1 MIIDMFCNILIGY
14 QKEKE
19 MKSESKIKL
28 ITSNKKAHFNYFLS
42 DFTECGLVLV
52 GTEIKSLRWHGC
64 SLNDSYIV
72 IRNGEMEVLNMH
84 INPFDKGNIFNH
96 DPLRTRK
103 LLLHKKEIKWF
114 EDKVKRGGYTIVPT
128 RVYLSRGKAKMEI
141 ALAKGK
147 KLYDKRESIKQ
158 RDIKRGL
165 KEGKEF

>member
-1 MIIDMFCNILIGY
+1 MFCNILIGY

-103 LLLHKKEIKWF
+103 LLLHKKEIRWF

>member
-1 MIIDMFCNILIGY
+1 
-14 QKEKE
+14 

-128 RVYLSRGKAKMEI
+128 RVYLCKGKAKMEI

-147 KLYDKRESIKQ
+147 KLYDKRE
-158 RDIKRGL
+158 DIKRGI
-165 KEGKEF
+165 KNGGEF

>member
-1 MIIDMFCNILIGY
+1 
-14 QKEKE
+14 
-19 MKSESKIKL
+19 MKSETGIKL

-114 EDKVKRGGYTIVPT
+114 ADRVQRGGYSIIPT
-128 RVYLSRGKAKMEI
+128 RVYFHKGKCKVEI
-141 ALAKGK
+141 ALGKGK
-147 KLYDKRESIKQ
+147 KAYDKRETIKQ
-158 RDIKRGL
+158 RDIDRDMRKG
-165 KEGKEF
+165 GDY